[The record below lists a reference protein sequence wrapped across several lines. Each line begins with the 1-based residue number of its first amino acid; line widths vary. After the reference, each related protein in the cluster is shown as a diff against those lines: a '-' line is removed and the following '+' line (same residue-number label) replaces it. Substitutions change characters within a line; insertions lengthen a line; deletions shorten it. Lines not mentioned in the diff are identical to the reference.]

1 MTMTAAELALVD
13 RWQRNFPLVPQPF
26 AVIGEAAGLDEAAT
40 IAAFAHLRDKEV
52 LSRIG
57 AVVRPN
63 TVGASTL
70 AAICVPAASID
81 DVAAIVSAEPL
92 VTHNYEREHAINL
105 WFVVAG
111 PDAASIAAT
120 LARIEQRT
128 GLPIIRLPLV
138 EAYYLDLGFALT
150 RERKANRAGNRAGNR
165 AVRHNPN
172 RRDQRL
178 LAAIEDGL
186 PLVARPYQEVARK
199 IDLSEEDVIDHLGGL
214 LADGI
219 VSRFGC
225 VVRHRHLGY
234 CANAMAV
241 WDVPDNVV
249 NVVARHCTS
258 NPHVTLCYQRPRN
271 LPDWPYN
278 LFCMVHARTRPEA
291 LATIDD
297 LNAIAQASHFE
308 QAVLFSTRCFKQRGA
323 VFSDRARGH

>member
-1 MTMTAAELALVD
+1 MTLTGAELALVD

-26 AVIGEAAGLDEAAT
+26 AVVGRSAGLDEAET
-40 IAAFAHLRDKEV
+40 IATFAHLRDVEV

-63 TVGASTL
+63 TVGAGTL
-70 AAICVPAASID
+70 AALRVPPDRIE

-92 VTHNYEREHAINL
+92 VTHNYEREHPINL

-111 PDAASIAAT
+111 PDISALAT
-120 LARIEQRT
+120 TLQRIEERT
-128 GLPIIRLPLV
+128 GLAIVRLPLV
-138 EAYYLDLGFALT
+138 EAFYLDLGFALT
-150 RERKANRAGNRAGNR
+150 KKRSSDRAAGRAI
-165 AVRHNPN
+165 RHRPSP
-172 RRDQRL
+172 RDQNL

-186 PLVARPYQEVARK
+186 PLVARPYEEVGRT
-199 IDLSEEDVIDHLGGL
+199 ISLSEDEVIGHLGRL
-214 LADGI
+214 LSAGV

-241 WDVPDNVV
+241 WDVPDHVV
-249 NVVARHCTS
+249 GVVARHFTN

-278 LFCMVHARTRPEA
+278 LFCMIHARTRPEA
-291 LATIDD
+291 LAAIDD
-297 LNAIAQASHFE
+297 LNAIAQTGLYS
-308 QAVLFSTRCFKQRGA
+308 QSVLFSTRCFKQRGA
-323 VFSDRARGH
+323 VFSNRLRLH

>member
-1 MTMTAAELALVD
+1 MTLTATELALVD
-13 RWQRNFPLVPQPF
+13 RWQRNFPLVSQPF
-26 AVIGEAAGLDEAAT
+26 ATIGESAGLDEAAT
-40 IAAFAHLRDKEV
+40 IATFAHLRELEV

-70 AAICVPAASID
+70 AALRVPQDRIE

-111 PDAASIAAT
+111 PGPSSLAAT
-120 LARIEQRT
+120 LAHIEQRT
-128 GLPIIRLPLV
+128 GLPVIRLPLV
-138 EAYYLDLGFALT
+138 QAFYLDLGFALT
-150 RERKANRAGNRAGNR
+150 QGKKADRAAGH
-165 AVRHNPN
+165 AIRHSRSPGD
-172 RRDQRL
+172 RQL

-186 PLVARPYQEVARK
+186 PLVARPYREVGQR
-199 IDLSEEDVIDHLGGL
+199 ISLSEADVIEHLGGL
-214 LADGI
+214 LSAGV

-225 VVRHRHLGY
+225 VVRHRRLGY
-234 CANAMAV
+234 AANAMAV

-249 NVVARHCTS
+249 GVVAGHFTN

-278 LFCMVHARTRPEA
+278 LFCMIHAKTRPEA
-291 LATIDD
+291 LAAIDD
-297 LNAIAQASHFE
+297 LNAIAQTVHYN

-323 VFSDRARGH
+323 VFSNRLGPH

>member
-1 MTMTAAELALVD
+1 MMMNAAELALVD

-26 AVIGEAAGLDEAAT
+26 AVVGESAGLDEAAA
-40 IAAFAHLRDKEV
+40 IAAFTHLRDTQV

-70 AAICVPAASID
+70 AAMRVPTDRID
-81 DVAAIVSAEPL
+81 RVAAIVSAEPL

-111 PDAASIAAT
+111 PDAASVAGT
-120 LARIEQRT
+120 LTRIEQNT
-128 GLPIIRLPLV
+128 GIPIIRLPLV
-138 EAYYLDLGFALT
+138 EAYYLDLGFTLT
-150 RERKANRAGNRAGNR
+150 RERSGGRHANRAI
-165 AVRHNPN
+165 RHTPT
-172 RRDQRL
+172 RRDRSL

-186 PLVARPYQEVARK
+186 PLVSRPYREVARK
-199 IDLSEEDVIDHLGGL
+199 IDEAEEDVIEHLREL
-214 LADGI
+214 LADGV

-225 VVRHRHLGY
+225 VVRHRRLGFS
-234 CANAMAV
+234 ANAMAV
-241 WDVPDNVV
+241 WDVPDDVV
-249 NVVARHCTS
+249 DIVASHCTG

-278 LFCMVHARTRPEA
+278 LFCMVHARARPEA
-291 LATIDD
+291 LAAVDD
-297 LNAIAQASHFE
+297 INAIAQASHFE

-323 VFSDRARGH
+323 VFSHQGREH